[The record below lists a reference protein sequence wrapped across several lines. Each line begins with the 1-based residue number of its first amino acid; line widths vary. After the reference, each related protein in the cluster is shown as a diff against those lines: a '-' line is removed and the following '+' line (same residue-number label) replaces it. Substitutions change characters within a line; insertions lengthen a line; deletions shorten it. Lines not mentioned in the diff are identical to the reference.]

1 MRYRRRSCLHAG
13 KRGQVQ
19 CRPFFTTFLLPR
31 SIYLVPLAVLVL
43 RLFAHF
49 SYPLFISV
57 LFSLCLA
64 DLLASSRVCCGSL
77 SSCVHAGLEKSWRDD
92 RYLDRATTAES
103 VHWPLFFGSSL
114 VTVRENF
121 YVIKT
126 SSADR
131 NGAMVK

>member
-77 SSCVHAGLEKSWRDD
+77 SSCVHAGLEKSW
-92 RYLDRATTAES
+92 
-103 VHWPLFFGSSL
+103 FGEMIDIS
-114 VTVRENF
+114 TVRPRPKVSTGH
-121 YVIKT
+121 Y
-126 SSADR
+126 SSEAR
-131 NGAMVK
+131 SLLSVKIFT